1 MRAPHEE
8 EKSGGGAAQLQ
19 SGKTPEEEEEEEE
32 EQFIRSSRGHQS
44 FWTKTVITLFKQFTE
59 TRAKQKP

>member
-19 SGKTPEEEEEEEE
+19 SGKTPEEEEEE

>member
-19 SGKTPEEEEEEEE
+19 SGKTPEEEEEEE